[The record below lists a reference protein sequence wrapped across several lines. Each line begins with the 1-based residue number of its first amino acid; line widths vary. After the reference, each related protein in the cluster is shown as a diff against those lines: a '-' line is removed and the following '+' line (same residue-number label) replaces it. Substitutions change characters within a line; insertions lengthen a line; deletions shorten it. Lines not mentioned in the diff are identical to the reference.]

1 MGDYSVHLM
10 PEFRHALFKKGYVLA
25 IVGRGI
31 RGDIQIKGTNCYH
44 DLKKHY
50 LDFEMKLIIEQLKK
64 DSIKSSSYSRNEM
77 MFMLLHAWETLEIDS
92 KREFKSFFVTNALD
106 ESEDYFVSDKLFALV
121 GVEMVDFRNQLMSQN
136 LFLIKSYS

>member
-1 MGDYSVHLM
+1 MGDY
-10 PEFRHALFKKGYVLA
+10 ALFKKGYVLA

-31 RGDIQIKGTNCYH
+31 TGDIQINGTNCYH

-92 KREFKSFFVTNALD
+92 KRELKSFFVTNALD

-121 GVEMVDFRNQLMSQN
+121 GVEMVDFRNELMSQN